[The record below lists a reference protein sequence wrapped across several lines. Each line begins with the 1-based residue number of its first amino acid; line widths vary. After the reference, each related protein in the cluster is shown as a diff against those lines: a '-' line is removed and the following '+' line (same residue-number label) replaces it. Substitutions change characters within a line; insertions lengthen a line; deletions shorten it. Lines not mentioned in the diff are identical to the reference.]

1 MTENALPS
9 VFTIEIGGRPTLTF
23 EAQNLREAHELCHEE
38 WLKGDLAEAKS
49 DGAPLWDGKA
59 KLRARIALPDESTLF
74 AEVTNNGQPS
84 DGLMLVYLVALDGGE
99 TDEQSIDPGAFPP
112 DRA

>member
-1 MTENALPS
+1 MAE
-9 VFTIEIGGRPTLTF
+9 GRP
-23 EAQNLREAHELCHEE
+23 
-38 WLKGDLAEAKS
+38 AEAKS

-99 TDEQSIDPGAFPP
+99 TDDQPVDPGTFPP
-112 DRA
+112 ARS

>member
-1 MTENALPS
+1 LPS

-23 EAQNLREAHELCHEE
+23 QAQNLREAHELCREE

-59 KLRARIALPDESTLF
+59 ELRARIALPDESALF
-74 AEVTNNGQPS
+74 AEVTNNGKPS
-84 DGLMLVYLVALDGGE
+84 DGLMLWSTLSHWTAVRPTSNL
-99 TDEQSIDPGAFPP
+99 SIRGPFRRPDP
-112 DRA
+112 DLLI